1 MGKTRKIKNKK
12 LFLKW
17 LKRSRSHINKYS
29 IKHGGEPRENTGKDS
44 KVVSISDSPKLA
56 NESKVKKN
64 AIALAAAVTLGDV
77 AYTLATNPV
86 VMSAV
91 IGLGVGTSAF
101 MGVLSGGLLLV
112 VIAVGTYAYFKI
124 KAAYA
129 NYYSMIHVMNDYI
142 LLLQK
147 IDTMVRVAIK
157 ISQQYQFVIDTKDVN
172 KSLERIF
179 SMFDNLLSIED
190 IGKIKKEVQDN
201 GGNMEN
207 TLKITAGN
215 AESELDDES
224 VRRYS
229 SDSNPKE
236 PEEIEFK
243 PTVWQRM
250 RKFFKKVKFKSKEFA
265 KELNEE
271 VMKLGLYFSI
281 LLGEFNIILNV
292 CQMNMISKRNFEK
305 LSTQNSIIKDSKD
318 FKKLLISSL
327 IYRTLQIYNIFT
339 LCKPGASISDTAKK
353 TCSEDSMEQY
363 TIELEAERVKIR
375 KVLFGKSNI
384 NKQSL
389 FPLYIDDGS
398 INGGTS
404 LLNQLRQIMKQY
416 GTAINDIDEAKKF
429 VSEIYKF
436 NEQYSTGTKK
446 TISNSANYST
456 ASTEQLVEGEDY
468 YIDTGDTGVAPQNQL
483 QIEAPPPPTIVEEED
498 EDEHG
503 NN

>member
-29 IKHGGEPRENTGKDS
+29 IKHGGKPREKTGKDS

-56 NESKVKKN
+56 DESNVKKN
-64 AIALAAAVTLGDV
+64 AIALATAVTLGDV

-91 IGLGVGTSAF
+91 ISLGVGSSAF
-101 MGVLSGGLLLV
+101 AGVLSGGALLV

-179 SMFDNLLSIED
+179 SKFDKLLSIED

-207 TLKITAGN
+207 TLKTV
-215 AESELDDES
+215 AEDASNEQDSELSPKEES
-224 VRRYS
+224 ATKS
-229 SDSNPKE
+229 KE
-236 PEEIEFK
+236 PEEIEVKLTFVQRFK
-243 PTVWQRM
+243 
-250 RKFFKKVKFKSKEFA
+250 KFFKTVKFNSKEFTN
-265 KELNEE
+265 ELNEE
-271 VMKLGLYFSI
+271 ITRLGLYFSI
-281 LLGEFNIILNV
+281 LLGEFNIVLNV
-292 CQMNMISKRNFEK
+292 CQMSMISKRNFAK
-305 LSTQNSIIKDSKD
+305 LSNQNSIIKDSKD

-339 LCKPGASISDTAKK
+339 LCKTGSLISDSAKK
-353 TCSEDSMEQY
+353 TTCSEDSIKQY
-363 TIELEAERVKIR
+363 TIEIEAERVKIR

-384 NKQSL
+384 NNQSL
-389 FPLYIDDGS
+389 FPLYIDDDGG

-404 LLNQLRQIMKQY
+404 LLNQLRQIMKKY
-416 GTAINDIDEAKKF
+416 GEVISDNDKAIQF
-429 VSEIYKF
+429 VNEIYNF
-436 NEQYSTGTKK
+436 NEQYSTATKK
-446 TISNSANYST
+446 TISNSATGST
-456 ASTEQLVEGEDY
+456 ASTDQPKDY
-468 YIDTGDTGVAPQNQL
+468 YEDTSDTSDTSDTG
-483 QIEAPPPPTIVEEED
+483 IAPPTTVDEED
-498 EDEHG
+498 
-503 NN
+503 

>member
-29 IKHGGEPRENTGKDS
+29 IKHGGQPNEKKGKE
-44 KVVSISDSPKLA
+44 LA
-56 NESKVKKN
+56 KYNSGSSGSSMLADESKVKKN
-64 AIALAAAVTLGDV
+64 AIILAAAVTLGEV
-77 AYTLATNPV
+77 AYTLASNPIIV
-86 VMSAV
+86 SAV
-91 IGLGVGTSAF
+91 ISLGVGSSAF
-101 MGVLSGGLLLV
+101 MGVLSGGGILV
-112 VIAVGTYAYFKI
+112 LIAVGTYAYFKI

-179 SMFDNLLSIED
+179 SKFDKLLSIED

-201 GGNMEN
+201 GGNIEN
-207 TLKITAGN
+207 TLKITAQD
-215 AESELDDES
+215 AEDELDDELLPKEES
-224 VRRYS
+224 VAK
-229 SDSNPKE
+229 PKE
-236 PEEIEFK
+236 PEEIEVKLTF
-243 PTVWQRM
+243 WQRL
-250 RKFFKKVKFKSKEFA
+250 RQFVRTVKFKSKEFA

-292 CQMNMISKRNFEK
+292 CQMNMIGNRDFTK
-305 LSTQNSIIKDSKD
+305 LSGQTGIIKNSED

-339 LCKPGASISDTAKK
+339 LCKTGSLISDTAKK
-353 TCSEDSMEQY
+353 TTCSEDSMEQY
-363 TIELEAERVKIR
+363 IIELETERVKIR
-375 KVLFGKSNI
+375 KVLFGKSKV

-389 FPLYIDDGS
+389 FPLYIDDGGG

-404 LLNQLRQIMKQY
+404 LLKQLRQVMKQY
-416 GTAINDIDEAKKF
+416 GTVIDDNDKATKF

-456 ASTEQLVEGEDY
+456 ASTDQLVEGEDY
-468 YIDTGDTGVAPQNQL
+468 YIDTGDTGVPPQNQR
-483 QIEAPPPPTIVEEED
+483 PPTIVEEED

>member
-91 IGLGVGTSAF
+91 ISLGVGSSAF
-101 MGVLSGGLLLV
+101 MGVLSGGALLV

-179 SMFDNLLSIED
+179 SKFDKLLSIED

-201 GGNMEN
+201 GGNINN
-207 TLKITAGN
+207 TLKTV
-215 AESELDDES
+215 AEDAEDELDDELS
-224 VRRYS
+224 PKEES
-229 SDSNPKE
+229 AAKPKE
-236 PEEIEFK
+236 PEEIKIKLTFVQKFK
-243 PTVWQRM
+243 
-250 RKFFKKVKFKSKEFA
+250 KFVKKVKFNSKEFTN
-265 KELNEE
+265 ELNEE
-271 VMKLGLYFSI
+271 ITRLGLYFSI
-281 LLGEFNIILNV
+281 MLGEFNIVLNV
-292 CQMNMISKRNFEK
+292 CQMSMISKRNFAK
-305 LSTQNSIIKDSKD
+305 LSNQNGIIKNSED

-339 LCKPGASISDTAKK
+339 LCKTGSLISDTAKK
-353 TCSEDSMEQY
+353 TTCSEDSMEQY
-363 TIELEAERVKIR
+363 IIELEAERVKIR
-375 KVLFGKSNI
+375 KVLFGKSKV

-389 FPLYIDDGS
+389 FPLYIDDGGG

-404 LLNQLRQIMKQY
+404 LLNQLRQIMKKY
-416 GTAINDIDEAKKF
+416 DTVIDDNDKATKF

-436 NEQYSTGTKK
+436 NEQSSTVTKK
-446 TISNSANYST
+446 TISNSGTYST
-456 ASTEQLVEGEDY
+456 ASTDQLVEGEDY
-468 YIDTGDTGVAPQNQL
+468 YVDTNDTGVAPQNQR
-483 QIEAPPPPTIVEEED
+483 PPTIVEEED